1 MESAMR
7 TWVHFVLLLCG
18 IAVGIGAFL
27 PIMQGTNPTNV
38 AIDDLRNGFPAG
50 WALEQIGD
58 QSVTFYKSM
67 AMLLVI
73 AAVLILLSALV
84 GSRILG
90 WLGVIVGAI
99 TLGAS
104 FFRVD
109 ERFGDQFRDQASNLL
124 SNQMGLNLLVGGLV
138 VALLACLVP
147 REKTATTAD

>member
-1 MESAMR
+1 MR

-18 IAVGIGAFL
+18 IAIGIGAFL
-27 PIMQGTNPTNV
+27 PIMRGTEPTNV
-38 AIDDLRNGFPAG
+38 EIDDLRNGFPAG
-50 WALEQIGD
+50 WALEQLGD

-67 AMLLVI
+67 ALLLLI
-73 AAVLILLSALV
+73 AAALILLSALT

-90 WLGVIVGAI
+90 WLGILAGAI
-99 TLGAS
+99 TLGAF

-124 SNQMGLNLLVGGLV
+124 SNQTGLNLVAGGLV

-147 REKTATTAD
+147 REKSAVTV